1 VVFSLINGND
11 DGFDQLFLVIENA
24 QQSEFQ
30 KELLVNL
37 IEHSRDGN
45 NYAKNFVRQ
54 L

>member
-1 VVFSLINGND
+1 VVLSLIGND
-11 DGFDQLFLVIENA
+11 DGLNQLLYVIDNA
-24 QQSEFQ
+24 EESEYQ